1 MVRLDE
7 GFQCEAVNV
16 PDPYFLS
23 YFLCPLFRSCPLFLL
38 FVMSPHPKDFDGVF
52 GGINLIDETVLDV
65 DAARISAR
73 QVSHQF
79 FIGRW
84 ILRWISGEEVE
95 QTLGVG
101 FEIRGRDLPGVLLG
115 LPRIN
120 DRPTHQ
126 PGLVEVL
133 PSGSAMPLRIDSR
146 IPGIERR

>member
-1 MVRLDE
+1 M
-7 GFQCEAVNV
+7 
-16 PDPYFLS
+16 
-23 YFLCPLFRSCPLFLL
+23 
-38 FVMSPHPKDFDGVF
+38 F

-65 DAARISAR
+65 DAARIGAR

-84 ILRWISGEEVE
+84 ILKWISGEKVE